1 MRMIVVLLAACAA
14 LFAGAAERVPDEV
27 KAREAAHYRGTD
39 GSAKPAK
46 PAKRVPDEVTAR
58 ETAAHQSGVD
68 VWTAGTGLTP
78 VGIDIM
84 RGMVNELWADY
95 TNRMER
101 IRRAKAARHP
111 ARVRNVDGRPP
122 VRPVRFKVPGEGGAK

>member
-27 KAREAAHYRGTD
+27 KAREAAHYGGTG
-39 GSAKPAK
+39 GSAK

-58 ETAAHQSGVD
+58 ETVARRSGVD
-68 VWTAGTGLTP
+68 TWVAGTGLTP

>member
-1 MRMIVVLLAACAA
+1 MRMTMVLLAACAA
-14 LFAGAAERVPDEV
+14 LCAGAAERVPDEV
-27 KAREAAHYRGTD
+27 EAREAAHYGGAD
-39 GSAKPAK
+39 GSAKS
-46 PAKRVPDEVTAR
+46 AKRVPDKITAR
-58 ETAAHQSGVD
+58 EAAAHRSGVD
-68 VWTAGTGLTP
+68 AWVAGTGLTP

-111 ARVRNVDGRPP
+111 TRVRNVDGCPP
-122 VRPVRFKVPGEGGAK
+122 VRPVRFKAPGKGGAK

>member
-1 MRMIVVLLAACAA
+1 MRMTMVLLAACAA
-14 LFAGAAERVPDEV
+14 LCAGAAERVPDEV
-27 KAREAAHYRGTD
+27 EAREAAHYGGTG
-39 GSAKPAK
+39 GSAK

-58 ETAAHQSGVD
+58 EAAAHRSGADTWV
-68 VWTAGTGLTP
+68 AGTGLTP

-111 ARVRNVDGRPP
+111 TRVRNVDGRPP
-122 VRPVRFKVPGEGGAK
+122 VKPVRFKVPGKGGVK

>member
-1 MRMIVVLLAACAA
+1 MSMTMVLLAACAA
-14 LFAGAAERVPDEV
+14 LYAGAAKRVPDEV
-27 KAREAAHYRGTD
+27 EAREAAHYGGTG
-39 GSAKPAK
+39 GSAK

-58 ETAAHQSGVD
+58 ETAAHRSGVD
-68 VWTAGTGLTP
+68 AWTAGTGLTP

-101 IRRAKAARHP
+101 IRRAKAARNQ
-111 ARVRNVDGRPP
+111 RIRNVDGRPP
-122 VRPVRFKVPGEGGAK
+122 VKPVRFKVPGKGGAK